1 MKPEVT
7 FFIPVK
13 NGAPYIEECI
23 GSILSQS
30 FQNWRLV
37 ILDNQSSDDTYSLCS
52 KYLSDKRINYMLND
66 TDVGALQNFNKC
78 LELSDTKY
86 HAILSH
92 DDLYSCNRAV
102 EDSFAILDGD
112 PDICAVYSHI
122 DWIDARS
129 TKVMTRKFFDTGK
142 VPSNKVARKSIL
154 SCRNL
159 FGVPLLVRRAA
170 AIGKKYDSAFYS
182 TGDIEFSI
190 AIGRGL
196 SIYVIN
202 RPCYSIRF
210 HSANNTMRDSSRIRS
225 ELLKVAEKHGISLG
239 VGPRLLMV
247 ISDFNMQLK
256 KFLFYL
262 YLDHIRGFGMTRD
275 RRKND
280 FKV

>member
-13 NGAPYIEECI
+13 NGVPYIEECI

-37 ILDNQSSDDTYSLCS
+37 ILDNQSVDDTYSLCS
-52 KYLSDKRINYMLND
+52 KYLSDGRINYILND
-66 TDVGALQNFNKC
+66 ADIGALGNFNKC

-86 HAILSH
+86 YAILSH

-102 EDSFAILDGD
+102 EDSFAILESN
-112 PDICAVYSHI
+112 PDVCAVYSHI

-129 TKVMTRKFFDTGK
+129 TKITTRRSLDTGK
-142 VPSNKVARKSIL
+142 IPADKTARKSIL

-210 HSANNTMRDSSRIRS
+210 HSTNNTMRDFSRIRT
-225 ELLKVAEKHGISLG
+225 ELVKAAEKHGISLG
-239 VGPRLLMV
+239 VGHRTFMA

-262 YLDHIRGFGMTRD
+262 YLDHIRGYGMPRD
-275 RRKND
+275 K
-280 FKV
+280 K